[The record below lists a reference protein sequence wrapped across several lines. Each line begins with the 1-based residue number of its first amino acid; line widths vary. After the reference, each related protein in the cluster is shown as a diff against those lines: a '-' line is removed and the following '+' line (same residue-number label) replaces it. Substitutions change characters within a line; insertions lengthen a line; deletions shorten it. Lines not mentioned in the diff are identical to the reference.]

1 MKNIRLVL
9 FLILLV
15 ILLVLGGVVIYMY
28 VSGNSPLADH
38 AIPYRNNS
46 MPGPDGFS
54 WKDHSDMGFKILVPD
69 NWYWD
74 EANVD
79 KEEYYIAKVSWEETP
94 LFITGVVISV
104 FRDDYFP
111 ELLSRK
117 YFENVLLGENTIKDI
132 SSNTKRIGK
141 ATIKELMVKVK
152 DTNFPE
158 GDPKNEKLVQYQFIS
173 RPDLHMLFVV
183 RFECPSGDWPEEWEK
198 GRVMLDSFTI
208 TE

>member
-15 ILLVLGGVVIYMY
+15 VLLSLGGFALYMY
-28 VSGNSPLADH
+28 LSGNTLSSDH
-38 AIPYRNNS
+38 AIPYRNNA
-46 MPGPDGFS
+46 MPGPEGFS
-54 WKDHSDMGFKILVPD
+54 WKDHSDVGFKILVPD

-104 FRDDYFP
+104 FRDNMFP
-111 ELLSRK
+111 EIQSRK
-117 YFENVLLGENTIKDI
+117 FFDNVLLGPNTIKDI
-132 SSNTKRIGK
+132 SNNTKRIGK
-141 ATIKELMVKVK
+141 ATIKELLVQE
-152 DTNFPE
+152 DDPNFSE
-158 GDPKNEKLVQYQFIS
+158 GDPNNAKLVQYRFIS
-173 RPDLHMLFVV
+173 RPDLHLLFVV

-198 GRVMLDSFTI
+198 GRVLLDSFTI
-208 TE
+208 VD